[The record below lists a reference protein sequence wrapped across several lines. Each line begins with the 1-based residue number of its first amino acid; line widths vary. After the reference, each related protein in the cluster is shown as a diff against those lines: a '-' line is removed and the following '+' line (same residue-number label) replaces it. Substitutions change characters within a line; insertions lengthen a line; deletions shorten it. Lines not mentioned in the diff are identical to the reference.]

1 MSVYEGLI
9 KLTEYEVS
17 QDPALR
23 NDREDPQTLYCS
35 IPAINTFAQQM
46 SNQPLTIF

>member
-23 NDREDPQTLYCS
+23 NDREDPQTLYRS
-35 IPAINTFAQQM
+35 TRAINNFAQQM
-46 SNQPLTIF
+46 SNQPLSNS